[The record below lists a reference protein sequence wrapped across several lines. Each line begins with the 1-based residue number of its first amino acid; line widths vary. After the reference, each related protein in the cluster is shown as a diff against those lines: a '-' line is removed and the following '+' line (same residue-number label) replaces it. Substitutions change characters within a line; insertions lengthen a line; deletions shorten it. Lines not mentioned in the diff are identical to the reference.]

1 MRLAL
6 ALSLSWCLTFM
17 LASWALLWVIF
28 ANGKGWQWWYDLE
41 YSPIL
46 QVFGMLGAQ
55 LMAIGFAVWVMSRR
69 K

>member
-6 ALSLSWCLTFM
+6 ALSLSWCLTFT
-17 LASWALLWVIF
+17 SWALLWVIF